1 MNLAT
6 LSTWWTN
13 DCARFGLE
21 GFTLHELRH
30 TYLVLLAMNSVHPKV
45 MQELAGHYSPQI
57 TMDIYAHV
65 EYRRQA
71 RGCGGHLEGVLE
83 MHVMTRRTPYVFQ
96 GVLPLVRRGARFF
109 RDSSTRD
116 DSSMPRRDHKP
127 LTC

>member
-1 MNLAT
+1 MAT

-21 GFTLHELRH
+21 DFTLHELRH

-83 MHVMTRRTPYVFQ
+83 MHVMTRRTPY
-96 GVLPLVRRGARFF
+96 LRARLDEINDGSFVVV
-109 RDSSTRD
+109 DYET
-116 DSSMPRRDHKP
+116 PY
-127 LTC
+127 LLAL